1 MGVPTLV
8 GRRKEPILGYVPK
21 IKNKIQSVKTYLKG

>member
-1 MGVPTLV
+1 MIVATVRV

-21 IKNKIQSVKTYLKG
+21 YEKRIQDEKG